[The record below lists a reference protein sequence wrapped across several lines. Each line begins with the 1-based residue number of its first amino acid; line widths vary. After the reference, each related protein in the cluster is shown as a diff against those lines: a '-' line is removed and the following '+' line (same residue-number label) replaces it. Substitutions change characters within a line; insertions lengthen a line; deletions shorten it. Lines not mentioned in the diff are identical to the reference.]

1 MSSTASWP
9 STVPLSTVSRT
20 QESPPKTRVGV
31 AINHGYF
38 RICRSAVQKARH
50 QASAPLKTVMLPL
63 HGVPQAFRGPEAPH
77 SPLPKKTFI
86 HLVFCAVCS
95 VVMAPGGWE
104 GAGSVSSHLTG
115 GLSDLDLGLLTLSQG
130 TQEGLSL
137 SRVYR
142 AGPRE
147 TGSHRPCPLLTKGRL
162 GQWENVASRSPSRN
176 LFLLGAPPQLW

>member
-50 QASAPLKTVMLPL
+50 RASVLLKTVMLPL

-77 SPLPKKTFI
+77 SPLPKKTCI
-86 HLVFCAVCS
+86 HLGLCCLQCCDG
-95 VVMAPGGWE
+95 PGGWE

-115 GLSDLDLGLLTLSQG
+115 GLSDLSLGLLTLSQG

-147 TGSHRPCPLLTKGRL
+147 AGSHRPCPLLTKGQL
-162 GQWENVASRSPSRN
+162 GQWENVASRSPCRK
-176 LFLLGAPPQLW
+176 LFLSGAPPQLW